1 MSKIKPILACFL
13 GLIAAT
19 ASAFGAQGT
28 VLGPEGEI
36 YQVKTGTYG
45 DLFPEGKEIERK
57 HQVLALEVLK
67 PGSAPERHLVR
78 GTEGPDVDGAPS
90 LIFEEVSKT
99 LLLVWEKRLN
109 GIHPILMLSGFRG
122 DTSWLDPKEIVGSP
136 FSPKTSPQ
144 VAITRDTYQ
153 DGGTAHHRMV
163 LHVVWAEESGNSV
176 IETFYTPV
184 LLEDGAFAEN
194 SPVIKL
200 DDLDD
205 TAQDLN
211 ASAPSPELLRA
222 LRIQNGRDER
232 TVVVAFAS
240 QDSRRVEVVEIDS
253 LPGDLSL
260 LADGARAQIIE
271 IGWKNRPNRAVFAN
285 QVRTKILELGGAFH
299 PEVLQ
304 GIADHVHATI
314 SKSDE
319 KADIK
324 VIADGARAQIIE
336 IGAKLSGRGLRSSA
350 AASSSSIREI
360 PADTAAPEESG
371 LDSYLLKFRLAAS
384 RPVPAT
390 VGTDGLRQ
398 FVSPDGAHSLLA
410 WVAGDRVLYRETSGD
425 GWKETLEIKLSSS
438 LDRAQAFQILEQ
450 RIRNR

>member
-1 MSKIKPILACFL
+1 MFKIKPILTCFL
-13 GLIAAT
+13 GLILASAA
-19 ASAFGAQGT
+19 AFGAQGT
-28 VLGPEGEI
+28 VLGSEGEL
-36 YQVKTGTYG
+36 YLVKAGSYG
-45 DLFPEGKEIERK
+45 ELFPGGKETEGA
-57 HQVLALEVLK
+57 HHVLALEVLK
-67 PGSAPERHLVR
+67 SGSVTERHLVR
-78 GTEGPDVDGAPS
+78 GTEGSDVEFAPS
-90 LIFEEVSKT
+90 LIFEEISKT
-99 LLLVWEKRLN
+99 LLLVWERRRN

-122 DTSWLDPKEIVGSP
+122 TWLEPMEIVGSP
-136 FSPKTSPQ
+136 FSPKMSPQ
-144 VAITRDTYQ
+144 IAITRDTYR
-153 DGGTAHHRMV
+153 DGETSRHRMV
-163 LHVVWAEESGNSV
+163 LHVVWAEESGNGL
-176 IETFYTPV
+176 IEPFYTPV
-184 LLEDGAFAEN
+184 LLEDGAFAET

-205 TAQDLN
+205 SAPD
-211 ASAPSPELLRA
+211 ASASVPTPELLRA

-240 QDSRRVEVVEIDS
+240 QASQRVVVVEIDS

-271 IGWKNRPNRAVFAN
+271 IGWKNRPNRAIFAN
-285 QVRTKILELGGAFH
+285 QVRTKILQLGGAFH

-314 SKSDE
+314 SKADE
-319 KADIK
+319 STPIK

-336 IGAKLSGRGLRSSA
+336 IGAKLSGRGLRNAA

-371 LDSYLLKFRLAAS
+371 LDSYLLQFRLAAS
-384 RPVPAT
+384 RPVPAA

-410 WVAGDRVLYRETSGD
+410 WVDGNRVLYRETSGGD
-425 GWKETLEIKLSSS
+425 WKETLEIKLSPS
-438 LDRAQAFQILEQ
+438 LNLDQAFQILEQ